1 MVSRR
6 ALPEKRNPLLEPID
20 STAKEILIERR
31 RLGQTN
37 LSVKPGIAGVASAT
51 KSDNL
56 GTFDYAHL
64 RVPLPKDLTGSGIF
78 TLNRTSAFPESYFLM
93 RRSSDGYIS
102 ATGMFK
108 AAFPWA
114 SLAEEE
120 AERKY
125 QKTFP
130 SAGGDEVAGSVWIAP
145 EESLSL
151 AEEYAM
157 RHWIEALLDPASIEK
172 GNKDKV
178 NSNIQQPPKFDL
190 DNAIPALLPTHSVLR
205 ASTRARST
213 RSASPSKLATPSRK
227 IATPRKPRTTR
238 GAAKSEIMKAEEALE
253 SSAIKAASALQNVI
267 ANGAEL
273 DDSVAS
279 ESVNG
284 DVKEPE
290 VKDDEVKEGTVRIE
304 VQETIEHNGNVETT
318 TTKVKIDVPHNHPEL
333 PEPED
338 PAKMIEEAKRMVE
351 EAQKLEASSS
361 SDVVKSS
368 KRKVEEINEEAE
380 LAEGRPSK
388 SAKVAY
394 TTEQK
399 LTKEKVTRRALV
411 GVFAMAVVGY
421 VFQCANTS
429 S

>member
-1 MVSRR
+1 MVSKRG
-6 ALPEKRNPLLEPID
+6 LPERKNPLLEPTD
-20 STAKEILIERR
+20 STATEILIERR

-37 LSVKPGIAGVASAT
+37 LAVKPGIAGITSAT
-51 KSDNL
+51 KADNM

-130 SAGGDEVAGSVWIAP
+130 SAGLDEVAGSVWIAP
-145 EESLSL
+145 EEALSLSD
-151 AEEYAM
+151 EYSM
-157 RHWIEALLDPASIEK
+157 RHWIEALLDPAPIEK
-172 GNKDKV
+172 GNKDK
-178 NSNIQQPPKFDL
+178 SNTQINMPPKFDVQ
-190 DNAIPALLPTHSVLR
+190 NATPALLPPHSAIR
-205 ASTRARST
+205 STRARST
-213 RSASPSKLATPSRK
+213 RSASPSKIATPSRK
-227 IATPRKPRTTR
+227 MATPRKARTTR
-238 GAAKSEIMKAEEALE
+238 NAAKSDTMKADEIFE
-253 SSAIKAASALQNVI
+253 SGKATPSSALQNII
-267 ANGAEL
+267 ANGVTPSE
-273 DDSVAS
+273 SVAS
-279 ESVNG
+279 ESLNG
-284 DVKEPE
+284 DVKETDAKVE
-290 VKDDEVKEGTVRIE
+290 DIKEGTVRIE
-304 VQETIEHNGNVETT
+304 VQETVETNGNVETT
-318 TTKVKIDVPHNHPEL
+318 TTNVKIDVPHNHAEL

-351 EAQKLEASSS
+351 EAQKLENGSSA
-361 SDVVKSS
+361 DIIKTS
-368 KRKVEEINEEAE
+368 KRKVEEVIDEAE
-380 LAEGRPSK
+380 LAGERATK
-388 SAKVAY
+388 AAKTAY

-411 GVFAMAVVGY
+411 GLGVMAAIGTAFQYFA
-421 VFQCANTS
+421 
-429 S
+429 

>member
-6 ALPEKRNPLLEPID
+6 ALPERKNPLLQPIE
-20 STAKEILIERR
+20 STAKEILVERR

-37 LSVKPGIAGVASAT
+37 LQVKPGIAGVTSAT
-51 KSDNL
+51 KSDNM

-78 TLNRTSAFPESYFLM
+78 TLNRTSAYPESYFLM
-93 RRSSDGYIS
+93 RRSSDGYVS

-114 SLAEEE
+114 SLREEE
-120 AERKY
+120 AERIY
-125 QKTFP
+125 QKSFP

-145 EESLSL
+145 EEALSLS
-151 AEEYAM
+151 EEYSM
-157 RHWIEALLDPASIEK
+157 CHWIEALLDPAPIEK

-178 NSNIQQPPKFDL
+178 NTHIQQPPKFDL
-190 DNAIPALLPTHSVLR
+190 ENASPALLPSHSALR
-205 ASTRARST
+205 QSTRARST

-238 GAAKSEIMKAEEALE
+238 GAAKSGIAQAEEMLE
-253 SSAIKAASALQNVI
+253 SSASKAASALQSVI
-267 ANGAEL
+267 TNGADL

-284 DVKEPE
+284 E
-290 VKDDEVKEGTVRIE
+290 VKDVETKGDDVKEGTVRIE
-304 VQETIEHNGNVETT
+304 VQETVEQNGNVETT
-318 TTKVKIDVPHNHPEL
+318 TTNVKIDVPHSHAEL

-351 EAQKLEASSS
+351 EAQKLESGSPSNAIR
-361 SDVVKSS
+361 SS
-368 KRKVEEINEEAE
+368 KRKVQEVLEDAE

-388 SAKVAY
+388 AARAAY

-411 GVFAMAVVGY
+411 GLTVMAAIGTAFQYFA
-421 VFQCANTS
+421 
-429 S
+429 